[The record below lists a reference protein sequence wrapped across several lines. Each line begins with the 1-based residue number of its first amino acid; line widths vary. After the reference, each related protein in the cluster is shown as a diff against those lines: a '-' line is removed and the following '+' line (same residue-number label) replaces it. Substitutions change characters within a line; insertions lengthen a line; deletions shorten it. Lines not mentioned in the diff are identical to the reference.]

1 MTLFSQDLQTPGAGP
16 ETPGGPFEPPRRP
29 QPPQHLVRR
38 TRRRLFWW
46 SLPIVLVILAIA
58 WKLVSLQ
65 LTTDGAKDDFDAGDY
80 EGSADRSGS
89 LLVANLIEPWIPYY
103 NRGTALATF
112 QNYTPATDDL
122 GEALTR
128 APASERCM
136 VRVNLALA
144 WEQQG
149 DAYRGAGYE
158 EGAIRLY
165 ETSLAVIRDGAAD
178 GCQTD
183 ESSRSLEQRDTL
195 QTADE
200 RVQAKIDQQSPQIV
214 PQPGQGDA
222 PDEGSSGENDPSAE
236 EKLQERGDQ
245 AAEEKAQQDAEERGR
260 NGGGSTT
267 DKPW

>member
-1 MTLFSQDLQTPGAGP
+1 MTLFSNDLRQPDAASPG
-16 ETPGGPFEPPRRP
+16 PGGRHELPRRP

-46 SLPIVLVILAIA
+46 SLPVVLVILVLAV
-58 WKLVSLQ
+58 KLLSLQ
-65 LTTDGAKDDFDAGDY
+65 LVTDGAKEDFAAGDY

-89 LLVANLIEPWIPYY
+89 LLVTNIVEPWIPYY

-112 QNYTPATDDL
+112 QNFTPATDDL

-183 ESSRSLEQRDTL
+183 ETSRALEQRDTL
-195 QTADE
+195 KNADE
-200 RVQAKIDQQSPQIV
+200 RVQAKIDQQQPQIL
-214 PQPGQGDA
+214 PQPGQDDA
-222 PDEGSSGENDPSAE
+222 PGEGSSGDGDSSAE
-236 EKLQERGDQ
+236 QKLRERGDQ

-260 NGGGSTT
+260 TGGGRTT

>member
-1 MTLFSQDLQTPGAGP
+1 MTLFSPDLQTPGAAP
-16 ETPGGPFEPPRRP
+16 QSPGGPHEPPRRP

-46 SLPIVLVILAIA
+46 SLPVVLVILAIA

-65 LTTDGAKDDFDAGDY
+65 LTTDGAKNDFDAGDY

-89 LLVANLIEPWIPYY
+89 LLVGNLVEPWIPYY
-103 NRGTALATF
+103 NRGTALAAF
-112 QNYTPATDDL
+112 QNFTPATDDL

-183 ESSRSLEQRDTL
+183 ESSRALEQRDTL

-214 PQPGQGDA
+214 PQPGRDDA
-222 PDEGSSGENDPSAE
+222 SGEGSSGENDPSAE
-236 EKLQERGDQ
+236 DKLQERGDQ

-260 NGGGSTT
+260 NGGGRTT